1 MNFKLVSKNNMGVSA
16 TLLLLL
22 LLSQSRIFDFLF
34 ETSLGRSILIIFI
47 LGISYT
53 NKILGIVSVLF
64 IIIMFNQSNIGYM
77 EGFTDA
83 CGNEITATTISSNI
97 QQKKENAKQQI
108 QNNITERQSTDTTTD
123 VPTTDT
129 TTTTTTTE
137 TFGGREG
144 FNIIDR
150 ERTMQKGKQSNTIP
164 VFPKSRNQENIHPYD
179 NSTFSNLFS
188 AV

>member
-1 MNFKLVSKNNMGVSA
+1 M
-16 TLLLLL
+16 
-22 LLSQSRIFDFLF
+22 
-34 ETSLGRSILIIFI
+34 
-47 LGISYT
+47 
-53 NKILGIVSVLF
+53 
-64 IIIMFNQSNIGYM
+64 
-77 EGFTDA
+77 
-83 CGNEITATTISSNI
+83 
-97 QQKKENAKQQI
+97 
-108 QNNITERQSTDTTTD
+108 
-123 VPTTDT
+123 PTTDT